1 MATILGKFSKQP
13 AEVLDYDVD
22 FTDWF
27 SNRTDTP
34 ASFVVV
40 VEPGITVFSSSR
52 TGNIVKVV
60 LSGGTSGGKYKVTV
74 RLTTVLGLVK
84 EADFQVTVKEI

>member
-1 MATILGKFSKQP
+1 MATILGKFIKQP

-34 ASFVVV
+34 STFEVTA
-40 VEPGITVFSSSR
+40 EAGITVVGSSIS
-52 TGNIVKVV
+52 GNIVKVV
-60 LSGGTSGGKYKVTV
+60 LSGGASGTRYKTTV
-74 RLTTVLGLVK
+74 RLTTALSLVK
-84 EADFQVTVKEI
+84 EADFQVLVKEV